1 MILSLSMNEIIRVIK
16 QAAVDAVDAQKPC
29 TVLFGTVTKATPL
42 EILVEQKMTLSE
54 AQLILS
60 RSVTDFQTEIS
71 FDDPNIK
78 QQYTTWDI
86 SESTEDPPK
95 KIAFKEKTKHKIT
108 VYNAL
113 KVGEKVILLRCA
125 GGQRFV
131 VLDRIGG
138 G

>member
-1 MILSLSMNEIIRVIK
+1 MNEIIRVIK
-16 QAAVDAVDAQKPC
+16 QAAVDAVEAQKPC
-29 TVLFGTVTKATPL
+29 IVLFGTVTKETPL

-60 RSVTDFQTEIS
+60 RNVTDFQTEIS

-86 SESTEDPPK
+86 GESTEDPPR
-95 KIAFKEKTKHKIT
+95 KIAFKEKIKHKIT
-108 VYNAL
+108 EYKAL
-113 KVGEKVILLRCA
+113 KTGEKVILLRCA

-131 VLDRIGG
+131 VLDRVGG

>member
-1 MILSLSMNEIIRVIK
+1 MILSLNMNEIIRVIK
-16 QAAVDAVDAQKPC
+16 QAAIDAVEAQKPC
-29 TVLFGTVTKATPL
+29 IVLFGTVTKEKPL
-42 EILVEQKMTLSE
+42 EILVEQKMSLSK

-60 RSVTDFQTEIS
+60 RNVTNFQTEIS

-78 QQYTTWDI
+78 QAYTTWDMGES
-86 SESTEDPPK
+86 SESTPR
-95 KIAFKEKTKHKIT
+95 KIAFKEKIKHKIT

>member
-1 MILSLSMNEIIRVIK
+1 MNEIVRIIK
-16 QAAVDAVDAQKPC
+16 QAAIDAVEAQKPC
-29 TVLFGTVTKATPL
+29 TVLFGTVTKEKPL

-60 RSVTDFQTEIS
+60 RNVTDFQTEIS
-71 FDDPNIK
+71 FDDPGVK
-78 QQYTTWDI
+78 QTYTTWDMSES
-86 SESTEDPPK
+86 SESTPR
-95 KIAFKEKTKHKIT
+95 KIAFKEKVKHKIT
-108 VYNAL
+108 IYNAL

>member
-1 MILSLSMNEIIRVIK
+1 MILSLSMNEIVRIIK
-16 QAAVDAVDAQKPC
+16 RAAVDAVEAQKPC
-29 TVLFGTVTKATPL
+29 IVLFGTVIKTNPL

-60 RSVTDFQTEIS
+60 RNVTDFQTEMS

-78 QQYTTWDI
+78 QQYTSWDI
-86 SESTEDPPK
+86 NETAEDSPR
-95 KIAFKEKTKHKIT
+95 KIAFKEKVKHKIT

-113 KVGEKVILLRCA
+113 KTGEKVVLLRCA

-131 VLDRIGG
+131 VIDRIGG

>member
-1 MILSLSMNEIIRVIK
+1 MNEIVRVIK
-16 QAAVDAVDAQKPC
+16 QAAVDAIEAQKPC
-29 TVLFGTVTKATPL
+29 IVLFGTVTKEKPL
-42 EILVEQKMTLSE
+42 EILVEQKMSLSE
-54 AQLILS
+54 AQLTLS
-60 RSVTDFQTEIS
+60 RNVTDFQTEIS

-86 SESTEDPPK
+86 GENTESPPQ
-95 KIAFKEKTKHKIT
+95 KIAFKEKTKHKTT

-113 KVGEKVILLRCA
+113 KTGEKVILLRCA

-131 VLDRIGG
+131 VLDRLGG

>member
-1 MILSLSMNEIIRVIK
+1 MILSLNMNEIVRIIK

-29 TVLFGTVTKATPL
+29 TVLFGTVTKEKPL

-60 RSVTDFQTEIS
+60 RNVTDFQTEIS
-71 FDDPNIK
+71 FDDPDIK
-78 QQYTTWDI
+78 QQYTTWDLDE
-86 SESTEDPPK
+86 SAESTPR

-108 VYNAL
+108 VYNVL
-113 KVGEKVILLRCA
+113 KSGEKVILLRCA
-125 GGQRFV
+125 GGQKFV
-131 VLDRIGG
+131 VLDRVGG

>member
-1 MILSLSMNEIIRVIK
+1 MILSLDMNEIIRAVK
-16 QAAVDAVDAQKPC
+16 RAAVDAVEAQKPC
-29 TVLFGTVTKATPL
+29 IVLFGTVTKENPL

-60 RSVTDFQTEIS
+60 RNVTDFQTEIS
-71 FDDPNIK
+71 FDDPDIK
-78 QQYTTWDI
+78 QPYTTWDMG
-86 SESTEDPPK
+86 ESTESTPR

-113 KVGEKVILLRCA
+113 KIGEKVILLRCA
-125 GGQRFV
+125 GGQSFV
-131 VLDRIGG
+131 VLDRVGG